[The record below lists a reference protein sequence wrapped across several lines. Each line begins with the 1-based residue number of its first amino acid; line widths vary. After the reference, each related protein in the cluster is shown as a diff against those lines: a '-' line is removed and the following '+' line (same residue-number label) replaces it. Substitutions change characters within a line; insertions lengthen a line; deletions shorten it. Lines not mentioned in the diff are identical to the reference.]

1 MSRINR
7 LRIINLR
14 YNHDSIQIG
23 DEQFD
28 FNGQN
33 TLMTLRNGG
42 GKTVLVQMM
51 MAPFVHR
58 RYRDLAD
65 RPFASYFTSSKP
77 AFILVE
83 WKLDGGGGYVLTG
96 MMVRRSQDTE
106 SPEELEITNFIFEY
120 PGGNAMDLEHIPVTE
135 KSPRGEILKGY
146 VQCRQ
151 LFDTWK
157 KEPGTPFFCYDMNQP
172 AQARQYFEKL
182 ADYDI
187 YYREWEAIIHK
198 VNLEESGLSNLFA
211 DCKNESGL
219 VEKWLLDTV
228 EKKLNR
234 GTDSMKEF
242 RSIMGKY
249 AVQYKD
255 NRSKIQR

>member
-1 MSRINR
+1 MSRISR

-14 YNHDSIQIG
+14 YNHDSIMVG
-23 DEQFD
+23 DEKFD
-28 FNGQN
+28 FNGQS
-33 TLMTLRNGG
+33 TLLTLRNGG
-42 GKTVLVQMM
+42 GKTVLVQMI
-51 MAPFVHR
+51 MAPFVHK

-65 RPFASYFTSSKP
+65 RPFASYFTSSRP
-77 AFILVE
+77 TFILVE

-96 MMVRRSQDTE
+96 MMVRRNQDAE
-106 SPEELEITNFIFEY
+106 SPEELDITNFIAEY
-120 PGGNAMDLEHIPVTE
+120 QRGGALDIAHIPVTE
-135 KSPRGEILKGY
+135 KTAKGEVLKGY
-146 VQCRQ
+146 AQCRQ

-157 KEPGTPFFCYDMNQP
+157 KEPGTVFFCYDMNQP
-172 AQARQYFEKL
+172 AQSRQYFDKL
-182 ADYDI
+182 TEYDI

-211 DCKNESGL
+211 DCKNEAGL
-219 VEKWLLDTV
+219 TEKWLLDTV

-249 AVQYKD
+249 ADRKSVV
-255 NRSKIQR
+255 